1 MNNLVYYFKDL
12 LLNTN
17 YGDFMGFLFIILIV
31 MGIIGFLVVYRLV
44 NKHGTLDTEFLV
56 ERLEGNT
63 LTFAFFFL
71 LEAIAII
78 FGVVA
83 LIYSIA
89 WILSFL

>member
-1 MNNLVYYFKDL
+1 MSNLMYYFKDL

-17 YGDFMGFLFIILIV
+17 YGDFLGFLCVILIV
-31 MGIIGFLVVYRLV
+31 MGIMGFLIVYRLV
-44 NKHGTLDTEFLV
+44 NKHSTLDTEFLV
-56 ERLEGNT
+56 ERLERNT
-63 LTFAFFFL
+63 LTFVFFFL

-89 WILSFL
+89 WLLSFL

>member
-1 MNNLVYYFKDL
+1 MGNLVHYFKDL

-17 YGDFMGFLFIILIV
+17 YGDFMGFLFTIIIV
-31 MGIIGFLVVYRLV
+31 MGTIGFFIVYRLV
-44 NKHGTLDTEFLV
+44 NKHGTLDTESLV
-56 ERLEGNT
+56 EMLEGNM

-89 WILSFL
+89 WLLSFL

>member
-1 MNNLVYYFKDL
+1 MSNLVHYFKDL

-17 YGDFMGFLFIILIV
+17 YGDFMSFLFTILII
-31 MGIIGFLVVYRLV
+31 MGTIGFFIVYRLV
-44 NKHGTLDTEFLV
+44 NKYHTLDTESLV
-56 ERLEGNT
+56 ERLEGNM

-83 LIYSIA
+83 LMYSIA
-89 WILSFL
+89 WLLSFL

>member
-1 MNNLVYYFKDL
+1 MSDLAYYFKDL

-31 MGIIGFLVVYRLV
+31 MGIMGFLIVYRLV
-44 NKHGTLDTEFLV
+44 NKHSTLDTEFLV
-56 ERLEGNT
+56 ERLEGNII
-63 LTFAFFFL
+63 TFAFFFL
-71 LEAIAII
+71 LEAIATI

-89 WILSFL
+89 WSLSFL